1 MKTRILPA
9 LLALAAVA
17 FVSLP
22 LRAVD
27 CGIEPPPGDCT
38 LKQIYSA
45 LYDKA
50 FPGAT
55 TADVARAVVNA
66 NVATTTPDTFAG
78 VVHST
83 YQDFLNLFSFAV
95 NQVDQS
101 KDGQALV
108 VRFNPLR
115 DGTNLLGLSITAAK
129 PVISD
134 LVANAIPEA
143 DRAATLGK
151 LQVRQGDLDDI
162 TYAVAYSVESTTCSW
177 EQPTKR
183 CWGRRP
189 DTYRPMLARVLA
201 DSSDSNDVVLA
212 PEDILRLADLVG
224 LAGGTGSPLAGKLSA
239 VKPENRAAVLEFLR
253 TLAATSIQSTLNT
266 KAMFAKSGIDKLA
279 SLIDNQPQLAATAT
293 YEDPGTY
300 GGPTDLGLSLELQFG
315 NDNLNALRKESGGS
329 IESALAGLRTRAQNG
344 LSTGKFVLTASYERR
359 DPYTLDK
366 LGLTPPVA
374 GFTPIDV
381 KRTSELHARLQ
392 WGRLLDGQIGARNPR
407 FDLSAEGIETRDDQ
421 IRTKSRWVATATLT
435 VPLGDQ
441 MSLPLSLNYANKPEF
456 LTGQRQQFGAH
467 LGVTYRLPWEKGTT
481 P

>member
-17 FVSLP
+17 FASLP

-55 TADVARAVVNA
+55 TADVAKAVVNA

-143 DRAATLGK
+143 DRAAVLGK

-253 TLAATSIQSTLNT
+253 NLGRDQHPIDPQYESDVRQERHRQAGEPHRQPAAARGDRHLRGSRHLRGADRPRSLARIAVRQR
-266 KAMFAKSGIDKLA
+266 
-279 SLIDNQPQLAATAT
+279 QPERPQ
-293 YEDPGTY
+293 E
-300 GGPTDLGLSLELQFG
+300 
-315 NDNLNALRKESGGS
+315 R
-329 IESALAGLRTRAQNG
+329 
-344 LSTGKFVLTASYERR
+344 ERR
-359 DPYTLDK
+359 VDRERARRAPD
-366 LGLTPPVA
+366 A
-374 GFTPIDV
+374 GPERSFDRQVRPD
-381 KRTSELHARLQ
+381 RELRAARPLHSRQARPHAPRRRLHSDRREADLRASARLQ